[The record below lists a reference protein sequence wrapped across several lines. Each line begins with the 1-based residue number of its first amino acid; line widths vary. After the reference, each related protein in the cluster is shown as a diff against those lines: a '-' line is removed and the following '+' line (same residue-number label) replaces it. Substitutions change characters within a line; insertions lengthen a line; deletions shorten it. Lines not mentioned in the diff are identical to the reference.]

1 MPIDVRHK
9 GDNMRPLEGIKV
21 LDFTIAQQGAYATLL
36 LADLGAE
43 VIKVEPPGQG
53 ETGRTLGKTRRGG
66 FSAFFL
72 AMNRGKR
79 GLTANLK
86 TPQGREIAYRL
97 ARQCD
102 VCAHNFQPG
111 VAEKLGLDYETIRQQ
126 NPRIIYAVASAYGSA
141 GPKRQ
146 RAGNDITAQA
156 VSGLMSVTGDQNGY
170 PLPAGVSIADHIG
183 AVTFALAIMTALL
196 VRERTG
202 QGQRV
207 DVSLLGSMVAA
218 QSWEM
223 TYHLLTGEA
232 LPRAGRG
239 HPQLPLVW
247 QVFRTADGHLVLG
260 GVDEGRWPG
269 FCAALGRPGLE
280 HDPRFAET
288 RGRVKNRAE
297 LFAILDEVF
306 PTRTTAEWM
315 EALEAQDTLAA
326 PVRSYQEVVSDPQ
339 LAANGYL
346 VPLEHPQLGPIRV
359 IGCPLS
365 FSETPAAVAA
375 PEPALGQHTEEIL
388 RSLGYSASDIARL
401 RREGV
406 V

>member
-1 MPIDVRHK
+1 MPIDARHK
-9 GDNMRPLEGIKV
+9 GEKMRPLEGIKV

-53 ETGRTLGKTRRGG
+53 EMGRTLGKTRRDG

-79 GLTANLK
+79 SLTANLK

-102 VCAHNFQPG
+102 VCVHNFQPG
-111 VAEKLGLDYETIRQQ
+111 VTKKLGLDYETIRQH
-126 NPRIIYAVASAYGSA
+126 NPRIVYAAASAYGSA
-141 GPKRQ
+141 GPKAGL
-146 RAGNDITAQA
+146 AGNDIMAQA
-156 VSGLMSVTGDQNGY
+156 MSGLMSVTGHEDGY
-170 PLPAGVSIADHIG
+170 PLPAGVTIADHIG
-183 AVTFALAIMTALL
+183 AVTFALGIITALL

-202 QGQRV
+202 QGQQV

-239 HPQLPLVW
+239 HPQLPLIW
-247 QVFRTADGHLVLG
+247 QVFRTADGYLALG
-260 GVDEGRWPG
+260 GVDQGRWPG

-306 PTRTTAEWM
+306 PARTTAEWL
-315 EALEAQDTLAA
+315 EALEAQDALAA
-326 PVRSYQEVVSDPQ
+326 PVRTYEQVVSDPQ
-339 LAANGYL
+339 LTANGYL
-346 VPLEHPQLGPIRV
+346 VPLKHPQLGPIRV

-365 FSETPAAVAA
+365 FSETPAAVTA

-388 RSLGYSASDIARL
+388 RGLGYSAQEIARL
-401 RREGV
+401 REQGV